1 MNNFR
6 KSLVALALFAGVT
19 AALAGQVSGM
29 ATGKL
34 VDYSWTHYDTDG
46 TTVLESN
53 VIKDPD
59 EAREDFGCETT
70 LSTRCAV
77 GTAPGQAPIT
87 LYYQ

>member
-1 MNNFR
+1 MKNFR

-29 ATGKL
+29 TKGKL
-34 VDYSWTHYDTDG
+34 VDYSWTHFDTDG

-53 VIKDPD
+53 VIKDLD
-59 EAREDFGCETT
+59 EAVEDYGCDRIE
-70 LSTRCAV
+70 STRCAT
-77 GTAPGQAPIT
+77 GTAPGQSPVT